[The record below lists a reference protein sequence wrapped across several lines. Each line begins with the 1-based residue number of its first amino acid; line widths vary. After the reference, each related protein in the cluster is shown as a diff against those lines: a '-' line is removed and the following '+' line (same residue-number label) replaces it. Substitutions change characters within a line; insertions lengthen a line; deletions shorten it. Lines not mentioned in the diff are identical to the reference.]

1 MTASRGRRLPL
12 LPLGV
17 MGQSVVF
24 LWVLAMI
31 MLAPA
36 RLLLWIAVICLIMI
50 LFSYTGLTLNRLLHP
65 RRLLLL
71 ALMALPPLFFLGQ
84 RDQVLMGIPY
94 SSTGAIA
101 AAQIAL
107 RFVVVMA
114 AVDGFTRT
122 VEISELAGLFER
134 LGLKGLG
141 FSLGVALNLLPA
153 LQQSS
158 LNAWQALQMR
168 GGLRRRR
175 GRALGYLL
183 MTIITGALR
192 RAEGIALAAEARAF
206 SPDAPRAWPIAIKR
220 WDYGTAGAALIS
232 LLAVVFFAG
241 AGK

>member
-1 MTASRGRRLPL
+1 MTAPRGRSAPI

-17 MGQSVVF
+17 VGRVVVF

-36 RLLLWIAVICLIMI
+36 RLLPGIAAICLIII
-50 LFSYTGLTLNRLLHP
+50 LLSYTGLALNRLLHP

-84 RDQVLMGIPY
+84 RDQSLLGIPY

-101 AAQIAL
+101 AIQIML
-107 RFVVVMA
+107 RFLVVMA
-114 AVDGFTRT
+114 AVDGFTHS

-168 GGLRRRR
+168 GGFRRRR
-175 GRALGYLL
+175 VRALGYLL

-206 SPDAPRAWPIAIKR
+206 SPAAPRAWPIAIKR
-220 WDYGTAGAALIS
+220 WDYGAAGAALLS
-232 LLAVVFFAG
+232 LLAVLFL
-241 AGK
+241 